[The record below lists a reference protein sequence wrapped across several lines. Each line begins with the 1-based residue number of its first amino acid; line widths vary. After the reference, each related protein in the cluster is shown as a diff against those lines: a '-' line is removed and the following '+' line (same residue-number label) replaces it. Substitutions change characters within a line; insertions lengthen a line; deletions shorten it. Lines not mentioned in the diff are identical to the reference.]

1 MLTTTVI
8 PATRALCVFCS
19 SALPGSVVFVQLRVF
34 PMFNPEN
41 PCCNS
46 YIETTN
52 PEKTMTRY
60 EYREARRL
68 IRDNGFQAM
77 KWLAPHVADAMDSL
91 YFQMKDRLAEREN
104 IVQYCR
110 REGISCN
117 PRQTA

>member
-1 MLTTTVI
+1 
-8 PATRALCVFCS
+8 
-19 SALPGSVVFVQLRVF
+19 
-34 PMFNPEN
+34 MFNPKN

-52 PEKTMTRY
+52 RKQTMTRY

-91 YFQMKDRLAEREN
+91 RFQMKDRLAERAD
-104 IVQYCR
+104 IIAYCK
-110 REGISCN
+110 REGIACN